1 MAREPDGRFVERA
14 RTIRRESRYI
24 DFKEQF
30 DVADDG
36 EWLELLKDFV
46 ALANS
51 GGGAIMV
58 GLRNNG
64 QPSGE
69 DVSAVLGL
77 DAATIGDKVHRYTN
91 EHFSAFEVTEIRR
104 DGKRLAV
111 IEVGAA
117 ESAPLAFTRV
127 GTYHIGNGKQRTAFS
142 KGTVYFRHGAKSE
155 PGTAGDFQDFI
166 ERRLD
171 QVRDSWLGGIQQVVA
186 APAGAQVAVVQ
197 TTARDAHGQ
206 PTEIRLTDDPRAPTF
221 GMLDPDKTHPYR
233 QTELIKEVTRGLPG
247 KASINSHD
255 VLSVRRAHGIGP
267 DTHPQFMHEL
277 RWGGAPQYSPAFVDW
292 LLGRY
297 RRDKGFFQKARD
309 QYYDQTHPA
318 DS

>member
-1 MAREPDGRFVERA
+1 MARDPDGHFVERA
-14 RTIRRESRYI
+14 RTIKRESKYI
-24 DFKEQF
+24 DFKERF
-30 DVADDG
+30 DPSDDG

-51 GGGAIMV
+51 GGGAIVIGM
-58 GLRNNG
+58 RNNG

-69 DVSAVLGL
+69 NVSAVLSL
-77 DAATIGDKVHRYTN
+77 DSAAIGDKVHRYTS
-91 EHFSAFEVTEIRR
+91 EHFSAFDVAEINR

-111 IEVGAA
+111 IEVGATEA
-117 ESAPLAFTRV
+117 APLAFTRV
-127 GTYHIGNGKQRTAFS
+127 GTYHIGDSKQKTAFS

-186 APAGAQVAVVQ
+186 SPAGAQVAVVQ
-197 TTARDAHGQ
+197 TTARDASGQ

-233 QTELIKEVTRGLPG
+233 QTELIQEVSRALPG
-247 KASINSHD
+247 KARINSHD
-255 VLSVRRAHGIGP
+255 VLSVRRVHGITAP
-267 DTHPQFMHEL
+267 THPELMHEL
-277 RWGGAPQYSPAFVDW
+277 RWGGAPQYSSAFVDW
-292 LLGRY
+292 LVARY
-297 RRDKGFFQKARD
+297 RRDKNFFQKARE
-309 QYYDQTHPA
+309 QYYDQTHP
-318 DS
+318 